1 MGLSGNFWVP
11 GEKKGAELFT
21 GGNTVNLD
29 AKGRLALPVR
39 YRSDLLSRCDGQVV
53 VTVHNDHC
61 LMMYPRPDWDEIE
74 RKLVRLPNQNR
85 RTRTLQRMFLG
96 HASELE
102 MDKNGRVLLPPRL
115 REFANLGKRVVLV
128 GLVNKFEIWNEE
140 AWEKDC
146 AEWLARSGDEGNMP
160 DSLES
165 LTL

>member
-1 MGLSGNFWVP
+1 M
-11 GEKKGAELFT
+11 FT

>member
-1 MGLSGNFWVP
+1 VGLSGNFWVP
-11 GEKKGAELFT
+11 RENKGAELFR

-29 AKGRLALPVR
+29 AKGRMALPTR
-39 YRSDLLSRCDGQVV
+39 YRADLMDRCDGCVV
-53 VTVHNDHC
+53 ATVHNDHC

-74 RKLVRLPNQNR
+74 RKLVRLPNQDK

-128 GLVNKFEIWNEE
+128 GLGNKFEIWNEE

-146 AEWLARSGDEGNMP
+146 SDWLARNGDEGDMP

>member
-1 MGLSGNFWVP
+1 
-11 GEKKGAELFT
+11 LFT

-29 AKGRLALPVR
+29 AKGRLALPIR
-39 YRSDLLSRCDGQVV
+39 YRSDLISRCDGQVV

-74 RKLVRLPNQNR
+74 RKLVRLPNQNK
-85 RTRTLQRMFLG
+85 RTRTLQRMILG
-96 HASELE
+96 HATELE

-115 REFANLGKRVVLV
+115 RDFAGLGKRVVLI

-146 AEWLARSGDEGNMP
+146 TDWLARNGDDGSMP